1 MIPSLAEEHDN
12 LSVRLDLTAGRLADG
27 VHHAQRAPES
37 IGARLVK
44 LPAGFAR
51 TLPSLPPNSLT
62 QVSTK
67 ASLLYLLK
75 ASPELEAIRRL
86 RPKSSDKARC
96 FCVFFHPNHVT
107 RLAVYLAP
115 NGRQAVCPKVGT
127 KRA

>member
-1 MIPSLAEEHDN
+1 MIPSLAEEHFN

-27 VHHAQRAPES
+27 IHHAQRAPES

-44 LPAGFAR
+44 LPAGFAG
-51 TLPSLPPNSLT
+51 TLPSLPPNPPT

-86 RPKSSDKARC
+86 RPRSKSSDKARC
-96 FCVFFHPNHVT
+96 FCLFFPPQSRDMTV
-107 RLAVYLAP
+107 RVLSA
-115 NGRQAVCPKVGT
+115 
-127 KRA
+127 